1 MIFNE
6 NYILSNGVEIPK
18 LGLGTWEISDATAAQ
33 TVKKAL
39 EIGYRHI
46 DSAQG
51 YGNER
56 GIGEGLRISDVKRS
70 EVFVTTKLDAAIK
83 SYKDAILSID
93 ESLHN
98 MQLDYIDLMLI
109 HSPKPWQ
116 KFHEQEQYFEANAE
130 VWRSFEEAYKMGKLR
145 AIGVSNFKESDID
158 NILESCSIAPM
169 VNQILAHISNTPLDL
184 IRYTQEKGILV
195 EAYSPIGH
203 GELLKNKEIA
213 VVANKYN
220 VSIAQLSIRY
230 CLQLG
235 MLPLPKTD
243 NPDRMKINTQ
253 IDFEIKKEDMDFLKR
268 ISPIE
273 NYGEF
278 SVFPVFGGRI

>member
-1 MIFNE
+1 M
-6 NYILSNGVEIPK
+6 
-18 LGLGTWEISDATAAQ
+18 
-33 TVKKAL
+33 
-39 EIGYRHI
+39 
-46 DSAQG
+46 
-51 YGNER
+51 
-56 GIGEGLRISDVKRS
+56 
-70 EVFVTTKLDAAIK
+70 
-83 SYKDAILSID
+83 
-93 ESLHN
+93 
-98 MQLDYIDLMLI
+98 
-109 HSPKPWQ
+109 
-116 KFHEQEQYFEANAE
+116 
-130 VWRSFEEAYKMGKLR
+130 
-145 AIGVSNFKESDID
+145 SNFKESDID
-158 NILESCSIAPM
+158 NLLASCSIAPM
-169 VNQILAHISNTPLDL
+169 VNQILAHISNTPFDL

-235 MLPLPKTD
+235 MLPLPKTG

-253 IDFEIKKEDMDFLKR
+253 IDFEIKKEDMDFMKR